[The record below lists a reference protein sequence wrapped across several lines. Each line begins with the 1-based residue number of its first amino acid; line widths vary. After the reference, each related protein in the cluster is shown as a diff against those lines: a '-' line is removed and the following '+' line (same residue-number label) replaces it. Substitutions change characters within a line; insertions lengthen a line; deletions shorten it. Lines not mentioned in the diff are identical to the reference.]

1 MEISDKLLNIYQKY
15 EQDLDYYPWTFETE
29 RWKEFIFC
37 ILDRFLET
45 SDQARELADGLES
58 LGLINSNIL
67 SSLSNEQMTVL
78 KYTLKN
84 AGLDDADS
92 NKISRF
98 LVSVAKNISSN
109 YAGKPQHI
117 LRKYGELMRN
127 DLVKEFADEN
137 MNKDD
142 LRYAIT
148 HWLQNVL
155 GLPISLEHKAL
166 KEFCTKNKIT
176 LKDLWK
182 ATDDVD
188 MNVVVVDDLLVLA
201 ASDSDRSGNRK

>member
-1 MEISDKLLNIYQKY
+1 MKISDKLLNIYQKY
-15 EQDLDYYPWTFETE
+15 EEDLDYYPWTFETE

-37 ILDRFLET
+37 IFERFLET
-45 SDQARELADGLES
+45 PDQARELADGLES
-58 LGLINSNIL
+58 LGLIDPEVL
-67 SSLSNEQMTVL
+67 SSPSNEQMTVL

-84 AGLDDADS
+84 AGLGDTDS
-92 NKISRF
+92 NKISMF
-98 LVSVAKNISSN
+98 LVGVAKNISSN

-127 DLVKEFADEN
+127 DLVKEFADDN
-137 MNKDD
+137 VNKDD

-166 KEFCTKNKIT
+166 KDYCTKNKIT

-182 ATDDVD
+182 AADDVD
-188 MNVVVVDDLLVLA
+188 MNVVVVDDLLVYA
-201 ASDSDRSGNRK
+201 ASNSRLSENSK